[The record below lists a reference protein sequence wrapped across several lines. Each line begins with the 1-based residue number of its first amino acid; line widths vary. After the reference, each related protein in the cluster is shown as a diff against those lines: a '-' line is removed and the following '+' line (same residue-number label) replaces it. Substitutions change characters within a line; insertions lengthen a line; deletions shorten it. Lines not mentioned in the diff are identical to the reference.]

1 MIRLARRDF
10 VRTVGAAAGAGLTA
24 GIAWPRVV
32 VADSKGDLDEL
43 AGWLTET
50 PRNHLLEGIVDRI
63 RDGLNYELL
72 ASAITQ
78 AAARNVQPYPDVG
91 FKYHAVM
98 AMQSVYR
105 ASAQL
110 SNLDRWLPLMW
121 AADNF
126 KRSQAV
132 ELRDSGWHIPSV
144 IDQPPVSSARAREML
159 VRALDDWDR
168 EAADAA
174 VVSFANVASADEVF
188 DLMFRYAARDFR
200 AIGHKAIAACNAHRM
215 LELMGWANI
224 QSLLRSLV
232 AALQNHDDQANPAIS
247 PGKADRAWLRNR
259 DRVGKLPD
267 DWVAGTA
274 DPSASHD
281 LLDVLRHG
289 SDIEASD
296 QVFALLRRGVAPGSL
311 WDAIVTMA
319 GELMLRKSGIIS
331 VHANTT
337 VHAMQYAYRTAVNLH
352 TRALQLLQCASF
364 MPGFR
369 DLLPKSQRNID
380 IDQLQPLPLDNAND
394 DPLNEIFANVSDDR
408 MLATRKVLGYL
419 QAGGNVDEL
428 MTRARHFVVY
438 NTTGVHDYKFTEALF
453 ENADLIRPPLR
464 AMYLASGTL
473 YYNGSKDR
481 QNRVIAQALPL
492 LRG

>member
-10 VRTVGAAAGAGLTA
+10 VRTIGAATGCGLTA
-24 GIAWPRVV
+24 GIGWPRDV
-32 VADSKGDLDEL
+32 VADTKGDLDEL

-50 PRNHLLEGIVDRI
+50 PRNRLLEGLVDRT
-63 RDGLNYELL
+63 RHGLNYELL

-126 KRSQAV
+126 KHAQAE

-144 IDQPPVSSARAREML
+144 MHQSPVSSARARQLL

-174 VVSFANVASADEVF
+174 VISFANVASADEVF
-188 DLMFRYAARDFR
+188 DLMFRYSARDFR

-215 LELMGWANI
+215 LELMGWPNI

-232 AALQNHDDQANPAIS
+232 AALQNYDDQANPAVS

-259 DRVGKLPD
+259 NRVEKLPD
-267 DWVAGTA
+267 DWAAGAA
-274 DPSASHD
+274 DTSASRD
-281 LLDVLRHG
+281 LLEVLRHG
-289 SDIEASD
+289 SDLEASD
-296 QVFALLRRGVAPGSL
+296 QVFVLLRRGVAPGSL
-311 WDAIVTMA
+311 WDAILTMA
-319 GELMLRKSGIIS
+319 GELMLRKSGTIS

-337 VHAMQYAYRTAVNLH
+337 VHAMQYAYRSAVNSH

-369 DLLPKSQRNID
+369 NLLPKRQRNIN
-380 IDQLQPLPLDNAND
+380 IDQLRPLPLDNANNH
-394 DPLNEIFANVSDDR
+394 PLDEIFANVSDDR

-453 ENADLIRPPLR
+453 ENTAFIRPPLR
-464 AMYLASGTL
+464 AVYLASGTL
-473 YYNGSKDR
+473 YYNGSKDQ
-481 QNRVIAQALPL
+481 QNPVIAQALPL

>member
-10 VRTVGAAAGAGLTA
+10 VRTVGAAAGCGLTA
-24 GIAWPRVV
+24 GIGWPRNV
-32 VADSKGDLDEL
+32 VADTKGDLDEL

-50 PRNHLLEGIVDRI
+50 PRNRLLEGIVHRT
-63 RDGLNYELL
+63 RDGLNHELL

-110 SNLDRWLPLMW
+110 SNLERWLPLMW

-126 KRSQAV
+126 KRSQAQ
-132 ELRDSGWHIPSV
+132 EQRDSGWHIPS
-144 IDQPPVSSARAREML
+144 IMHQSPVNSARARATL
-159 VRALDDWDR
+159 VKALDDWDR

-188 DLMFRYAARDFR
+188 DLMFRYSARDFR

-215 LELMGWANI
+215 LQLMGWANI

-232 AALQNHDDQANPAIS
+232 AALQNYDDQANPAVS

-259 DRVGKLPD
+259 DRVENLAD
-267 DWVAGTA
+267 DWEAGTA
-274 DPSASHD
+274 DPSASRD
-281 LLDVLRHG
+281 MLEVLRHG
-289 SDIEASD
+289 SDLEASD
-296 QVFALLRRGVAPGSL
+296 QVVVLLRRGVAPGSL
-311 WDAIVTMA
+311 WDAILTMA
-319 GELMLRKSGIIS
+319 GELMLRRSGIIS

-337 VHAMQYAYRTAVNLH
+337 VHAMHYAYRAAVNAH

-369 DLLPKSQRNID
+369 DLLPKRQRNID
-380 IDQLQPLPLDNAND
+380 IDQLQPLPLDHAND
-394 DPLNEIFANVSDDR
+394 HPLDEIFANVSDDR

-428 MTRARHFVVY
+428 MTRARHFVVF

-453 ENADLIRPPLR
+453 ENAVFIRPPLR
-464 AMYLASGTL
+464 AAYLASGTL
-473 YYNGSKDR
+473 YYNGSKGQ
-481 QNRVIAQALPL
+481 QNPVIAQALAL

>member
-10 VRTVGAAAGAGLTA
+10 VCTVGAAAGCGLTA
-24 GIAWPRVV
+24 GIGWPQDV
-32 VADSKGDLDEL
+32 VADTKGDLDEL

-50 PRNHLLEGIVDRI
+50 PRNRLLEGLVDRT
-63 RDGLNYELL
+63 RHGLNYELL

-105 ASAQL
+105 ASAHL

-126 KRSQAV
+126 KRSQAE

-144 IDQPPVSSARAREML
+144 MDQSPVNSERARKML
-159 VRALDDWDR
+159 VRALENWDR

-188 DLMFRYAARDFR
+188 DLMFRYSARDFR

-232 AALQNHDDQANPAIS
+232 AALQNYDDQANPAVS

-259 DRVGKLPD
+259 DQVEKLPD
-267 DWVAGTA
+267 DWAAGTA
-274 DPSASHD
+274 DPSASRD
-281 LLDVLRHG
+281 LLEVLRHG
-289 SDIEASD
+289 SDLEASD
-296 QVFALLRRGVAPGSL
+296 QVFVLLRRGVAPASL
-311 WDAIVTMA
+311 WDAIVIMA

-337 VHAMQYAYRTAVNLH
+337 VHAMHYAYRTAVNSD

-369 DLLPKSQRNID
+369 DLLPKRQRNID

-394 DPLNEIFANVSDDR
+394 HPLDEIFANVSDNR

-419 QAGGNVDEL
+419 QAGGNIDEL
-428 MTRARHFVVY
+428 MTRARHFVVF

-453 ENADLIRPPLR
+453 ENAVFISPPLR
-464 AMYLASGTL
+464 AVYLASGTL
-473 YYNGSKDR
+473 YYNGSKDQ
-481 QNRVIAQALPL
+481 QNRVITQALPL